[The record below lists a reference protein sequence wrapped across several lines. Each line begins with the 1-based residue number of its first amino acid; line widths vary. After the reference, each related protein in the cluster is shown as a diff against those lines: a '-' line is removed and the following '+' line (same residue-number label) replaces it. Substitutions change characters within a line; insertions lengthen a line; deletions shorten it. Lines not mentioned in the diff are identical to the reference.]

1 MRAFHYEYLSRVLPS
16 LTKLVQFKNSGFSSP
31 KCQRPECQ
39 LNDLTANL
47 EHIVFDCVFA
57 SSILYFIKDAYKK
70 EKISYNL
77 DELFYLFP
85 YLQPKN
91 YNLSLELFVLF
102 TQIKIAAFQVCL
114 EDRFATWNY
123 NHFYVQLLK
132 ILKKSIEICELYS
145 ISIFILHSLSEYAEL
160 AALGLLHEYI
170 YDYARIHGI
179 SNDL

>member
-1 MRAFHYEYLSRVLPS
+1 M
-16 LTKLVQFKNSGFSSP
+16 QFKNLGFSSS

-39 LNDLTANL
+39 LNDLTTDS
-47 EHIVFDCVFA
+47 EHIVYDRVFA

-70 EKISYNL
+70 EKFSYNL
-77 DELFYLFP
+77 DEFFYLFP
-85 YLQPKN
+85 YLWTKN
-91 YNLSLELFVLF
+91 YKLSLELFVLF
-102 TQIKIAAFQVCL
+102 TQIKMTAFQVCL
-114 EDRFATWNY
+114 EDRFATWNF

-132 ILKKSIEICELYS
+132 ILRKSIEICDLYS
-145 ISIFILHSLSEYAEL
+145 ISISILHSLLEYTEF